1 MLISV
6 LDSYGVE
13 VLLRIYQSHLDA
25 PGADAPVGP
34 VPSAVV
40 GQSNGEAISSVKSGR
55 GGARSVGARAC
66 KPTTSP
72 LTTDPTPQAHNG
84 TRRRIA
90 VGPWPLC
97 LCSDPSRALRWRQ
110 QPRRR
115 WAAAAHGRAR
125 RGPEPLLQCGASPP
139 SVRSVGAPKTAPP
152 HATCPRPQPPPPIPR
167 RFGGLDLEE
176 ALPFER
182 SAGRCDVKLARR
194 PASHHPAARARSR
207 RQPGC
212 RGHAGDGGRAVPFV
226 LVRTV
231 RFEPRCWC
239 AAPSCRGSSD
249 RTRLAYVCYGPVCR
263 RFHRR

>member
-90 VGPWPLC
+90 VGSMAPVPVLRPE
-97 LCSDPSRALRWRQ
+97 SGSPVASAAETAVGGGSTRPGPTRSRAAFAVRRVPPASPQ
-110 QPRRR
+110 RRCTQNRPTPRDLPQAP
-115 WAAAAHGRAR
+115 AAAAHPSTVR
-125 RGPEPLLQCGASPP
+125 R
-139 SVRSVGAPKTAPP
+139 
-152 HATCPRPQPPPPIPR
+152 PRP
-167 RFGGLDLEE
+167 
-176 ALPFER
+176 
-182 SAGRCDVKLARR
+182 
-194 PASHHPAARARSR
+194 
-207 RQPGC
+207 
-212 RGHAGDGGRAVPFV
+212 
-226 LVRTV
+226 
-231 RFEPRCWC
+231 
-239 AAPSCRGSSD
+239 RGSVAF
-249 RTRLAYVCYGPVCR
+249 RT
-263 RFHRR
+263 